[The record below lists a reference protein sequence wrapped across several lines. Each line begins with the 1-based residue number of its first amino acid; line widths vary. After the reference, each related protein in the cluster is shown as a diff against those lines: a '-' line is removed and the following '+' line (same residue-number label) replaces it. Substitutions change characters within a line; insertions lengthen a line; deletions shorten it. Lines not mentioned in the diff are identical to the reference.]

1 MRFPSS
7 QCYAVL
13 FAALLGSM
21 PMPAQNDSHQNDSH
35 QEDRQALLKILSEV
49 EAAINAQDIE
59 GLIAL
64 MRPDCTVT
72 WWNAEISRGHADIRA
87 YYRRMVKDEGRF
99 ISKYTTKAKLG
110 DHARFLGSG
119 GDVAVADGSMEDE
132 FFPIIRG
139 PFRLNSRWSATAAK
153 SSGGEWK
160 IVSLHLSSNVF
171 TNQLIAELTRGLWFA
186 GGAGLVAGGL
196 AGWFFARRRKPRD
209 G

>member
-1 MRFPSS
+1 MRISAIPW
-7 QCYAVL
+7 YAL
-13 FAALLGSM
+13 ALALLVQ
-21 PMPAQNDSHQNDSH
+21 PLQITA
-35 QEDRQALLKILSEV
+35 QEDLHHEDRLALLKILGEV

-59 GLIAL
+59 GLIAV

-72 WWNAEISRGHADIRA
+72 WWNAEISRGHEQIRA
-87 YYRRMVKDEGRF
+87 YYKRMVKDDGRI

-139 PFRLNSRWSATAAK
+139 PFKLDSRWSVTVAK
-153 SSGGEWK
+153 SAAGEWK

-171 TNQLIAELTRGLWFA
+171 TNTLISELKQALWIA
-186 GGAGLVAGGL
+186 GGAALVIGGL
-196 AGWFFARRRKPRD
+196 AGWFLGRRSKRAV
-209 G
+209 

>member
-1 MRFPSS
+1 MRFLSG
-7 QCYAVL
+7 QCYAVV
-13 FAALLGSM
+13 FAALLASI
-21 PMPAQNDSHQNDSH
+21 PMSAQTDPH

-49 EAAINAQDIE
+49 ESAINAQDIE

-72 WWNAEISRGHADIRA
+72 WWNAEISRGHDDIRA
-87 YYRRMVKDEGRF
+87 YYRRMVKDEGRY

-139 PFRLNSRWSATAAK
+139 PFRLNSRWSATAGK
-153 SSGGEWK
+153 SAAGEWK

-171 TNQLIAELTRGLWFA
+171 TNQLIAELTRALWYA

-196 AGWFFARRRKPRD
+196 AGWFLGRRAKSRQ